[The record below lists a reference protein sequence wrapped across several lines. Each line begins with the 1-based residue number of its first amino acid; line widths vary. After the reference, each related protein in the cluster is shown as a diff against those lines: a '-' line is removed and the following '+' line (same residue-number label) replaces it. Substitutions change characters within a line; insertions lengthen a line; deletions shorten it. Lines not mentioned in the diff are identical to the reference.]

1 MTTEQLNT
9 ALYNKMYAE
18 QEQFKSMLRSLSP
31 EVVMQH
37 SYELVM
43 REDILLSLEEN
54 DLTPQ
59 QCKALL
65 KQKKPLSELFLA
77 WEKSESN
84 HMMEILTCIE
94 DKADELH
101 SIIKSRSSRE
111 CR

>member
-1 MTTEQLNT
+1 MTTEHLNT

-18 QEQFKSMLRSLSP
+18 QEQFKSMLRNSSP

-43 REDILLSLEEN
+43 RKDILLSIEEN

-65 KQKKPLSELFLA
+65 KQKKPLSELYLA
-77 WEKSESN
+77 WENGESN
-84 HMMEILTCIE
+84 HMQEILSCIE
-94 DKADELH
+94 SKADELH
-101 SIIKSRSSRE
+101 RIIKTRISRE

>member
-18 QEQFKSMLRSLSP
+18 QEQFKSMLRSSTP

-37 SYELVM
+37 SYELVI
-43 REDILLSLEEN
+43 REDILLSIEEN
-54 DLTPQ
+54 DLTPK

-94 DKADELH
+94 DKTDELH
-101 SIIKSRSSRE
+101 NLLKARTSRE
-111 CR
+111 GR

>member
-1 MTTEQLNT
+1 MTSEQLNT

-18 QEQFKSMLRSLSP
+18 QEQFKSMLRSSSP

-54 DLTPQ
+54 DLTPK

-65 KQKKPLSELFLA
+65 KLKEPLSDLFLA
-77 WEKSESN
+77 WENGESN
-84 HMMEILTCIE
+84 HMQEVLSCIE
-94 DKADELH
+94 NKADELH
-101 SIIKSRSSRE
+101 SIIKIRISRE

>member
-18 QEQFKSMLRSLSP
+18 QEQFKSMLRSSSP

-54 DLTPQ
+54 DLTPK

-65 KQKKPLSELFLA
+65 KQKEPLSELFLA
-77 WEKSESN
+77 WENGESN
-84 HMMEILTCIE
+84 HMQEILSCIE
-94 DKADELH
+94 NKADELH
-101 SIIKSRSSRE
+101 SIIKTRSSRE

>member
-1 MTTEQLNT
+1 MTSEQLNT
-9 ALYNKMYAE
+9 ALYNKLYAR
-18 QEQFKSMLRSLSP
+18 QEKFKSMLRSSSP

-65 KQKKPLSELFLA
+65 KLKEPLSDLFLA
-77 WEKSESN
+77 WENGESN
-84 HMMEILTCIE
+84 HRQEILSCIE
-94 DKADELH
+94 NKADELQ
-101 SIIKSRSSRE
+101 SLLKSRASRE

>member
-18 QEQFKSMLRSLSP
+18 QEQFKSMLRSSSP

-37 SYELVM
+37 SYELVL

-54 DLTPQ
+54 NLTPT

-65 KQKKPLSELFLA
+65 KQKEPLSVLFSA
-77 WEKSESN
+77 WENGESN
-84 HMMEILTCIE
+84 HMQEMLFCIE
-94 DKADELH
+94 NKADELH
-101 SIIKSRSSRE
+101 NLLKARTSRE

>member
-1 MTTEQLNT
+1 MTSEQLNT

-18 QEQFKSMLRSLSP
+18 QEQFKSMLRSSTP

-65 KQKKPLSELFLA
+65 KQKKPLSELYLA
-77 WEKSESN
+77 WENGESN
-84 HMMEILTCIE
+84 HMQEILSCIE
-94 DKADELH
+94 NKADELH
-101 SIIKSRSSRE
+101 SIIKTRNSRE

>member
-18 QEQFKSMLRSLSP
+18 QEQFKSMLRSSSP

-65 KQKKPLSELFLA
+65 KQKKPLSELYLA
-77 WEKSESN
+77 WENGKSN
-84 HMMEILTCIE
+84 HMQEILSCIE
-94 DKADELH
+94 NKADELH
-101 SIIKSRSSRE
+101 NLLKARSSRE

>member
-1 MTTEQLNT
+1 
-9 ALYNKMYAE
+9 MYAE
-18 QEQFKSMLRSLSP
+18 QKKFKSMLRSSSP

-65 KQKKPLSELFLA
+65 KQKEPLSELYLA
-77 WEKSESN
+77 WENGKSN
-84 HMMEILTCIE
+84 HMQEILSCIE
-94 DKADELH
+94 NKADELH
-101 SIIKSRSSRE
+101 SIIKTRNSRE

>member
-18 QEQFKSMLRSLSP
+18 QEQFKSMLRSSSP

-37 SYELVM
+37 SYELVL

-54 DLTPQ
+54 NLTPT

-65 KQKKPLSELFLA
+65 KQKEPLSVLFSA
-77 WEKSESN
+77 
-84 HMMEILTCIE
+84 
-94 DKADELH
+94 
-101 SIIKSRSSRE
+101 
-111 CR
+111 